1 MIRHIVLFTWTDDA
15 TDEQKATVTAELRK
29 LPDAIPELRSYTVG
43 PDAGINQGN
52 HAYAVVADFDSADD
66 YLVYRDHPRHQAVI
80 AEHIKPIVATRASA
94 QIEV

>member
-15 TDEQKATVTAELRK
+15 TDEQKAAVTAELRK
-29 LPDAIPELRSYTVG
+29 LPALIPQLRSYTVG

-52 HAYAVVADFDSADD
+52 HDYAVVAEFDSVDD

-80 AEHIKPIVATRASA
+80 AEHIKPILATRAAA
-94 QIEV
+94 QLSV